1 MSNLWSGAIDTHN
14 EYIKFSEISGV
25 TFENGKTYVI
35 QINGSCTLIE
45 SLTTPT
51 DGGFLVNTLLPVKYT
66 KGDGDLY
73 VKGES
78 YLCTL
83 NVAEG
88 VSGGGGSAN
97 IESLSVT
104 PTTSA
109 QTITASG
116 GVDGYS
122 PVEVSAVTASID
134 ANIVAGNIKK
144 DVQILGVTGTYEG
157 GSSGTGDVPLTRF
170 SDDNG
175 TEIGTHFMNF
185 VDGSGNKYK
194 VILLDAK
201 DRSTYQV
208 WLNYSEAVTDMP
220 IYNSLKTA
228 NIWDSKETATANTQL
243 ILDYCDSASRTSGA
257 CSSCRSKSFVV
268 GGTTYYGQLPNYI
281 ELMYI
286 AKHFNEFDA
295 LDSTS
300 SSYSAKN
307 FSSARRIWSSTQATS
322 TRAGSL
328 GLDSSLTTYDK
339 SISDP
344 MTCPVLEIPA

>member
-25 TFENGKTYVI
+25 TFEDGKTYVI

-88 VSGGGGSAN
+88 VSGSGSAN

-122 PVEVSAVTASID
+122 PISVSAVTSSID

-144 DVQILGVTGTYEG
+144 DVQILGVTGTLEAG
-157 GSSGTGDVPLTRF
+157 GEFQLTRVK
-170 SDDNG
+170 DDSNN
-175 TEIGTHFMNF
+175 EIGTHICNF
-185 VDGSGNKYK
+185 TDGNGNTYK
-194 VILLDAK
+194 VVVLDAQYRL
-201 DRSTYQV
+201 DSAQWCSSTTTVTNMPLYSDVATSNV
-208 WLNYSEAVTDMP
+208 WKAT
-220 IYNSLKTA
+220 KTA
-228 NIWDSKETATANTQL
+228 TENTQL
-243 ILDYCDSASRTSGA
+243 ILDYCTANGYTSSACTH
-257 CSSCRSKSFVV
+257 CRSKSFVINGV
-268 GGTTYYGQLPNYI
+268 TYYGQLPNMI
-281 ELMYI
+281 ELSEI
-286 AKHFNEFDA
+286 AKNYNAIETMDTSASSNPSLNF
-295 LDSTS
+295 STAHVVWS
-300 SSYSAKN
+300 SSQYNNLNVWRLSASGGFGSGSK
-307 FSSARRIWSSTQATS
+307 
-322 TRAGSL
+322 AGSC
-328 GLDSSLTTYDK
+328 
-339 SISDP
+339 IAA
-344 MTCPVLEIPA
+344 PVLEIPA

>member
-83 NVAEG
+83 NVATG
-88 VSGGGGSAN
+88 KSGGGSSAN

-122 PVEVSAVTASID
+122 PIDVSAVTAAID

-144 DVQILGVTGTYEG
+144 DVQILGVTGTLEPG
-157 GSSGTGDVPLTRF
+157 GDFQLTRVK
-170 SDDNG
+170 DDNNN
-175 TEIGTHFMNF
+175 EIGTHICNF
-185 VDGSGNKYK
+185 TDGNGNKFK
-194 VILLDAK
+194 VVVLDAQY
-201 DRSTYQV
+201 RLGVGYWCSSTTTVTNMPLYSDLASSNV
-208 WLNYSEAVTDMP
+208 WEA
-220 IYNSLKTA
+220 
-228 NIWDSKETATANTQL
+228 KETATQNTQL
-243 ILDYCDSASRTSGA
+243 ILDYCTANSYTSTA
-257 CSSCRSKSFVV
+257 CSHCRSKSFVINGV
-268 GGTTYYGQLPNYI
+268 TYYGQLPNEI
-281 ELMYI
+281 EVSEI
-286 AKHFNEFDA
+286 AKNYHAIETMDTSASSNPSFNF
-295 LDSTS
+295 STS
-300 SSYSAKN
+300 RN
-307 FSSARRIWSSTQATS
+307 IWSSSQYS
-322 TRAGSL
+322 SGSGWRL
-328 GLDSSLTTYDK
+328 GDYGGLFNASKTNGYFV
-339 SISDP
+339 
-344 MTCPVLEIPA
+344 CPVLEIPA